1 MTNIDTEVQDV
12 LREKLGQLIPEAAFI
27 GEEQING
34 TLGEGLSWVVD
45 PIDGT
50 MNFMREWNFSAVSVA
65 LLEKGKPVL
74 ACIYQPYRDE
84 IFMAKKNEGAF
95 LNRKPISVSQTPFR
109 KALVGFGTSPY
120 QPEFA
125 ERSLKLACAFLKQA
139 GDLRRTGS
147 AALDL
152 AYVACGRQDIFF
164 ELHLSPWDVAAGALL
179 VEEAGGVFQMP
190 MLPEIQFSGE
200 TAILASNLVCAEEA
214 LRLYQEY
221 SSGKEGQC

>member
-1 MTNIDTEVQDV
+1 M
-12 LREKLGQLIPEAAFI
+12 
-27 GEEQING
+27 
-34 TLGEGLSWVVD
+34 
-45 PIDGT
+45 
-50 MNFMREWNFSAVSVA
+50 
-65 LLEKGKPVL
+65 
-74 ACIYQPYRDE
+74 
-84 IFMAKKNEGAF
+84 
-95 LNRKPISVSQTPFR
+95 SQTPFR